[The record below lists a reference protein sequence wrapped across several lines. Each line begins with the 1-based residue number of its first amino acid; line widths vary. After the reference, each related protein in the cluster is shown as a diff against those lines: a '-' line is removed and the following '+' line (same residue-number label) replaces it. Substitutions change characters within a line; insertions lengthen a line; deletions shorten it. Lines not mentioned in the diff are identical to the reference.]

1 MTNNMKNADWKAVL
15 QKFREWKNSDLEGAE
30 AMYKAYKHP
39 SQDKVRGFYFYRQEL
54 ALCRIVG
61 YPGTQVYS
69 VGGLVFIEGR
79 KFFRTYIGSSHGVRM
94 LEAPYDLL
102 WNCK

>member
-30 AMYKAYKHP
+30 AIYKAYKNP
-39 SQDKVRGFYFYRQEL
+39 SQNKVRGFYFYRQEL

-69 VGGLVFIEGR
+69 VGGIIFVKGR

-94 LEAPYDLL
+94 LEAQYDLL